1 MGGDW
6 FKTFVCQKKVKVGS
20 SKQVKGSSASAKSKG
35 HKWKK
40 HLGKESSIFAI
51 GCSLG
56 MPVEE
61 VAATRIQTAFR
72 AYKARKTFRRLKG
85 TIRLQGVSQR
95 HSVQKQAITT
105 LSYLHTWSK
114 LQAEIRAR
122 RLCMVKEGRLRQKKL
137 ENQLKLDARLNSLEI
152 EWSGGPETM
161 EEILLRINQREK
173 AAVKRER
180 AMAYAFSHQWRANP
194 NPLGKYELGKAD
206 WAWSWKERWI
216 AARPWEIRVP
226 SPSISPKKVQS
237 LQAGKAGKDSNSP
250 TPKSSVSV
258 KHSISHGKGTS
269 KARRL
274 SFQDAEKPS
283 SSEGNTRAKEEST
296 KKEQLVS

>member
-35 HKWKK
+35 FKWKK
-40 HLGKESSIFAI
+40 PLGKESSIFAI
-51 GCSLG
+51 GSTLG
-56 MPVEE
+56 MPVED
-61 VAATRIQTAFR
+61 VAAIRIQTAFR

-95 HSVQKQAITT
+95 HSVQKQATTT

-122 RLCMVKEGRLRQKKL
+122 RLCMI
-137 ENQLKLDARLNSLEI
+137 D
-152 EWSGGPETM
+152 WSGGPETM
-161 EEILLRINQREK
+161 EEILSRINQREK

-206 WAWSWKERWI
+206 WGWSWKERWI

-226 SPSISPKKVQS
+226 SPSISQKKVQRT
-237 LQAGKAGKDSNSP
+237 QAGKSGKDSNSP

-258 KHSISHGKGTS
+258 KPSISNGKGTS

-274 SFQDAEKPS
+274 SFPDAEKPS
-283 SSEGNTRAKEEST
+283 SSEGNTKAKEESS
-296 KKEQLVS
+296 KKEQLAS

>member
-35 HKWKK
+35 FKWKK
-40 HLGKESSIFAI
+40 PLGKESSIFAI
-51 GCSLG
+51 GSTLG
-56 MPVEE
+56 MPVED
-61 VAATRIQTAFR
+61 VAAIRIQTAFR
-72 AYKARKTFRRLKG
+72 AYK
-85 TIRLQGVSQR
+85 I
-95 HSVQKQAITT
+95 
-105 LSYLHTWSK
+105 
-114 LQAEIRAR
+114 
-122 RLCMVKEGRLRQKKL
+122 
-137 ENQLKLDARLNSLEI
+137 D
-152 EWSGGPETM
+152 WSGGPETM
-161 EEILLRINQREK
+161 EEILSRINQREK

-206 WAWSWKERWI
+206 WGWSWKERWI

-226 SPSISPKKVQS
+226 SPSISQKKVQRT
-237 LQAGKAGKDSNSP
+237 QAGKSGKDSNSP

-258 KHSISHGKGTS
+258 KPSISNGKGTS

-274 SFQDAEKPS
+274 SFPDAEKPS
-283 SSEGNTRAKEEST
+283 SSEGNTKAKEESS
-296 KKEQLVS
+296 KKEQLAS